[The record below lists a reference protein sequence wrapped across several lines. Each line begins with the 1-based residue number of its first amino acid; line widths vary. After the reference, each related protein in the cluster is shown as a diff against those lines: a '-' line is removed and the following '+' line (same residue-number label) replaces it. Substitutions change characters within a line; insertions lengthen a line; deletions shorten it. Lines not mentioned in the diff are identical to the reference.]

1 MESGRLLKAPRR
13 IFNIKPGEGKLAL
26 LLFSYFF
33 LITAPLTI
41 IKTLRTTHFLWRMG
55 PKALPVAYL
64 LAAVATGLVVLLHSR
79 IQFRSSI
86 LTVIVGS
93 LALFAVSGLLLQVAL
108 RTNAGRDSIYLA
120 YFYWVWASLL
130 MIVLMTH
137 FWMTINELFNP
148 REARR
153 LIGFLSTGGILGGIL
168 GGLLAGFLTGPN
180 RAFWLMPLACV
191 MLFGCILLVRAIFH
205 GRENRASEAGR
216 SPAGKDH
223 QERQKTGFLA
233 SFHAVRKHSFLSLI
247 AGITAIG
254 VMVSTCIDFQ
264 FLSAARLHF
273 TEEPRVQAFLGFFEP
288 VVTLFVLFLNFFLAG
303 YVLKKL
309 NMGRTLL
316 LTPAVLFFGSLAVL
330 LTPFGLLPAIF
341 LKGSDDSLTFSVNQS
356 VREMLYIPV
365 AAPLKHK
372 AKPFIDMFISQF
384 AKVAGALILLVFALL
399 LKRPVSGLTPVFDAG
414 LAKPLSW
421 VVIALL
427 VPWSFFGL
435 KIGKEYLATLKEN
448 IKPPWNRPEKDM
460 TDKLDVEYAKLVFD
474 TIDSRHYSS
483 VLYALH
489 IFDLLAQDKLT
500 PEMYRIISDKSGEAL
515 ATALDGRLGAGGMAR
530 FSDVLDDFPPEDI
543 RTEIP
548 LIMSSDEYQKLMLA
562 HLEQVLREGKES
574 EVARMELAKA
584 MGLMDPRSPLTGQLS
599 RLIDDESPKVAC
611 FALKSAAR
619 LRKKDDIP
627 AVIRRLGN
635 FLTMEDAVSAL
646 HAYGDAVVRPLE
658 KALSD
663 RTREMAV
670 RRAAAEALARIGTPG
685 AVRALAE
692 ELGHGAGDMDD
703 EVIDALDRLRSEE
716 VEIPLSASA
725 SKRKI
730 HGLIRQ
736 YCRTY
741 VELHGLGPG
750 EDHVALRHRLERNLE
765 AYFANIFK
773 LLGLHYPHN
782 DIRRAYQN
790 ITAGGRDSIAHATE
804 WLDNALNKDVK
815 EAILLLVED
824 SDPSEKT
831 RRFKRI
837 LKVKPGASPGRP

>member
-1 MESGRLLKAPRR
+1 MESRRLRKAPRR

-41 IKTLRTTHFLWRMG
+41 IKTLRTTHFVWKMG
-55 PKALPVAYL
+55 VGDLPKAYL

-79 IQFRSSI
+79 IQFRSSTRALI
-86 LTVIVGS
+86 TGS
-93 LALFAVSGLLLQVAL
+93 IAFFAVSGLLLQAGL
-108 RTNAGRDSIYLA
+108 LTAAGRDSIFLA

-130 MIVLMTH
+130 VIVLMTH
-137 FWMTINELFNP
+137 FWMTVNERFNP
-148 REARR
+148 REAKR
-153 LIGFLSTGGILGGIL
+153 LIGFISSGGIL
-168 GGLLAGFLTGPN
+168 GGLLGGLLAGLLTGPI
-180 RAFWLMPLACV
+180 RANWLMPLACA
-191 MLFGCILLVRAIFH
+191 MLLGCVLVVRALLH
-205 GRENRASEAGR
+205 VQDERALEAGR
-216 SPAGKDH
+216 SPAGKER
-223 QERQKTGFLA
+223 QERQKTGFIA
-233 SFHAVRKHSFLSLI
+233 SFHAVRGNSFLSLI
-247 AGITAIG
+247 AGIVTIG
-254 VMVSTCIDFQ
+254 VIVSTCIEFQ
-264 FLSAARLHF
+264 FLSAARQHYF
-273 TEEPRVQAFLGFFEP
+273 TEARLQAFLGLFEP
-288 VVTLFVLFLNFFLAG
+288 ALTLLALFLNFFVAG

-309 NMGRTLL
+309 RMGGTLL
-316 LTPAVLFFGSLAVL
+316 LTPVVLFIASLCVL
-330 LTPFGLLPAIF
+330 LAPFGLLPAII
-341 LKGSDDSLTFSVNQS
+341 LRGSEGSLAFSVNEA

-365 AAPLKHK
+365 AAHLKHK
-372 AKPFIDMFISQF
+372 AKPFIDMFVSQF
-384 AKVAGALILLVFALL
+384 AKVAGALVLLVFALL
-399 LKRPVSGLTPVFDAG
+399 MKKPIEGVTPVFNPS

-427 VPWSFFGL
+427 IPWCFFGL
-435 KIGKEYLATLKEN
+435 KIGKEYLAALKEN
-448 IKPPWNRPEKDM
+448 IKPPRNRPERDIR
-460 TDKLDVEYAKLVFD
+460 DKLDVDYAKLVFD

-489 IFDLLAQDKLT
+489 VFDLLAQDKLT
-500 PEMYRIISDKSGEAL
+500 PEMYRVISDKSGEVL

-530 FSDVLDDFPPEDI
+530 FSDVLDDFPPEDM

-548 LIMSSDEYQKLMLA
+548 LIMSSAEYQKLMSA
-562 HLEQVLREGKES
+562 RLEQALREGKES
-574 EVARMELAKA
+574 EVERMELAKT
-584 MGLMDPRSPLTGQLS
+584 MGLMDPHAPLTGQLS

-619 LRKKDDIP
+619 LRKKEDIP

-646 HAYGDAVVRPLE
+646 HQYGDTAVRPLE
-658 KALSD
+658 KALND

-670 RRAAAEALARIGTPG
+670 RRAAVEALARIGTPG

-692 ELGHGAGDMDD
+692 ELEHGAGDMDD
-703 EVIDALDRLRSEE
+703 EVIDALDRLRSEKA
-716 VEIPLSASA
+716 EIPLSASA

-741 VELHGLGPG
+741 LELHGLGPG
-750 EDHVALRHRLERNLE
+750 EDHVELRRRLERNLE
-765 AYFANIFK
+765 AYFAGIFK

-804 WLDNALNKDVK
+804 WLDNALKKDMK
-815 EAILLLVED
+815 EAVLPLIED
-824 SDPSEKT
+824 LDPSEKT

-837 LKVKPGASPGRP
+837 LKDASGL